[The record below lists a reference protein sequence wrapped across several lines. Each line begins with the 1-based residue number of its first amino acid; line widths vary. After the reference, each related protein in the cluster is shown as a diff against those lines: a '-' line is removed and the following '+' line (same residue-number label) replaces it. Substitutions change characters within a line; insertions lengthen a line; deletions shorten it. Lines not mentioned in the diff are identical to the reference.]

1 MDDFNSIILITIIAY
16 ALEYL
21 KDQFNLSFMVV
32 ILFVNLNGLYYFLK
46 NVRVNVTIEYNTQEA
61 DTG

>member
-21 KDQFNLSFMVV
+21 KVQFNLSFMIV

>member
-16 ALEYL
+16 ELEYL